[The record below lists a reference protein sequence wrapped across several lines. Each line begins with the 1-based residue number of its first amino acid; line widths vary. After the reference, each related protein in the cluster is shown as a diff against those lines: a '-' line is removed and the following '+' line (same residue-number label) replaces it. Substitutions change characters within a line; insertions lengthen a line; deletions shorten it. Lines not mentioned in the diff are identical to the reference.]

1 MMPPRSRRGRHPLNV
16 PVGAPCNV
24 CERADERY
32 SSIMRMRPDGS
43 NLEVFAHG
51 VRNTVGFDW
60 HPETRELWFTDSGR
74 DWMEG

>member
-24 CERADERY
+24 CERDDERY